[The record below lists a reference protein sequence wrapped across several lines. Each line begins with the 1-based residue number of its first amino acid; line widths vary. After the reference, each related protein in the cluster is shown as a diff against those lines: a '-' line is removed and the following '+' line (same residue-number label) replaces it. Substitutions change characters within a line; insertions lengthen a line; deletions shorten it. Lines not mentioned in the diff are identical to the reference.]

1 MGPSGSSGPQNQ
13 QQQNSSSNNQHVAPP
28 APAPAP
34 PAWRLRLNS
43 GPLRAALADAK
54 GRVGPSVHAPFK
66 TRVSKAAVPDYGRFV
81 APAQE
86 MWLDKV
92 KGKVERAEYE
102 SSAQMARDVRA
113 IAAAAEAYND
123 AGSGGS
129 CRAPALVGQA
139 RQLVEAVE
147 AALGARRGEI
157 EQAEAAGKEEE
168 RVFFF
173 FFFKTFLEPRRFF
186 QQTKKQNKNS

>member
-1 MGPSGSSGPQNQ
+1 MTQQHQNQ
-13 QQQNSSSNNQHVAPP
+13 QNTSSKQQHTTAGPP
-28 APAPAP
+28 APAAPPPP
-34 PAWRLRLNS
+34 PAWRLRLNA

-54 GRVGPSVHAPFK
+54 SRVGPSIHAPFK

-92 KGKVERAEYE
+92 KGKIERAEYE
-102 SSAQMARDVRA
+102 CSRQMARDVRA

-129 CRAPALVGQA
+129 CRAPALVAQA
-139 RQLVEAVE
+139 KTLFDAVE
-147 AALGARRGEI
+147 QALRERRGEI
-157 EQAEAAGKEEE
+157 EQAEAAGEREE
-168 RVFFF
+168 RER
-173 FFFKTFLEPRRFF
+173 FLRVSEF
-186 QQTKKQNKNS
+186 